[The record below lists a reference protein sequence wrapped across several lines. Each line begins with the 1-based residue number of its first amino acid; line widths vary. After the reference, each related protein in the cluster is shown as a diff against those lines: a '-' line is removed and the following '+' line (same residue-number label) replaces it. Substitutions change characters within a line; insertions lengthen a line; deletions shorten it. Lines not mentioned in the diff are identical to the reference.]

1 MILGNAFLL
10 SEAKGVDSMFD
21 YMYEDDVQVM
31 QMIYIPKRLFS
42 SHAYSKL
49 SAKAKVL
56 YALLLGSSE
65 REGMTKP
72 LYSDYSIR
80 EICDDLCCSSNEAA
94 ELLTELSMYKLIA
107 YGKDRIIV
115 NDFEEREGL

>member
-1 MILGNAFLL
+1 
-10 SEAKGVDSMFD
+10 MFD

-42 SHAYSKL
+42 SPAYSKL

-80 EICDDLCCSSNEAA
+80 EICDDLCCSSMA
-94 ELLTELSMYKLIA
+94 M
-107 YGKDRIIV
+107 IIRARKHSSDIE
-115 NDFEEREGL
+115 DFSPLV